1 MDFSNIDLPLNAHS
15 KKARKALERNKNS
28 DMPRAFRRILSV
40 MENTN
45 NPKPKPKADEKSQHK
60 NSTSKTPSDSNKSTK
75 KQTLKIDPNESFEH
89 FKKRVQKKMKADLE
103 AIPIVKL
110 PGKEKTPK
118 TELIKSK
125 KKLAKLA
132 EKEEQTNGLSRKQRN
147 RQTRKEKLKKRK
159 RDVSPDPF
167 ASHASETQET
177 GQNSSKPFASKDK
190 KIASQQS
197 LIPKFNEHA
206 EAPPIFTFVPKP
218 VFKQKTPYSSAQATK
233 SQDAIRNMVKR
244 TSRVAKI
251 TPLEKIKNSKKNIVL
266 SASQSHY
273 LQMERQSAI
282 DKYRML
288 KKST

>member
-1 MDFSNIDLPLNAHS
+1 
-15 KKARKALERNKNS
+15 
-28 DMPRAFRRILSV
+28 
-40 MENTN
+40 
-45 NPKPKPKADEKSQHK
+45 
-60 NSTSKTPSDSNKSTK
+60 
-75 KQTLKIDPNESFEH
+75 
-89 FKKRVQKKMKADLE
+89 MKADLE

-118 TELIKSK
+118 TDLIKSK

-218 VFKQKTPYSSAQATK
+218 VFKQKTPNLAQTTK
-233 SQDAIRNMVKR
+233 SQDAIKNMVKR
-244 TSRVAKI
+244 TSRVTKI

-273 LQMERQSAI
+273 LQVERQSAI
-282 DKYRML
+282 DKYRMM
-288 KKST
+288 KKSA